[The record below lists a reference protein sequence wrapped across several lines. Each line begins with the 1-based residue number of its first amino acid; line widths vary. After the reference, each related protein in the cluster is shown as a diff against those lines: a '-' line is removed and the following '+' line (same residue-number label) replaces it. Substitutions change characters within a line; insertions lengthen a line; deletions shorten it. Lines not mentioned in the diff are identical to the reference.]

1 MDTFTTT
8 DIKTREDEGGAG
20 AGRLAA
26 LPTRPNWPA
35 ETITAGS
42 IFIEK
47 SAHLPNSVVYENGS
61 DVTGWAM
68 LKGPQSTFEKK
79 LGEAG
84 WTLFFMAGEIKV
96 TALGSDPETLRTA
109 LKRLIA
115 NVKSQQCNG
124 LEISQVA
131 RHRLLGVPYL
141 RVTAH
146 PRHLQRGLVFAG
158 RPGLN

>member
-1 MDTFTTT
+1 V
-8 DIKTREDEGGAG
+8 
-20 AGRLAA
+20 
-26 LPTRPNWPA
+26 
-35 ETITAGS
+35 GS

-47 SAHLPNSVVYENGS
+47 SAHLPNSLVYENDS
-61 DVTGWAM
+61 DVNGWAM
-68 LKGPQSTFEKK
+68 LKGPRSTFEKK

-84 WTLFFMAGEIKV
+84 WTLFFMAGEIKA

-115 NVKSQQCNG
+115 KVKSQQCNG

-131 RHRLLGVPYL
+131 KRRFLGVPYL